1 MGCRSVRMAMLA
13 ASLAWMTS
21 AVPALA
27 QHDIQAEVDRY
38 IGWPGQALAY
48 KIGELEI
55 TRMRREAEQQLG
67 DKFDV
72 REFHDTVL
80 RRGAIP
86 LPLLQQQ
93 VDRWVESVNQADAAS
108 N

>member
-1 MGCRSVRMAMLA
+1 MGWTRPQAIQY
-13 ASLAWMTS
+13 MTENT
-21 AVPALA
+21 ALSE
-27 QHDIQAEVDRY
+27 HNIVAEVDRY